1 MQKHHYHE
9 LTAETQDRLGAIPN
23 QFLKYWIDR
32 FPRLLSHSY
41 HALQSC
47 AREPIFSA
55 YFPTNYAFTKPNY
68 FYEVT
73 EDFKPF
79 EGGTGPKSRDS
90 PKRNYNPEYRYKPMN
105 YPNFVMDRKP
115 GPKPQNNGLLNIFDG
130 NRMNKKGSYNFHR
143 PFNNNNNMM
152 QNNTFK
158 VDQSDTYRNVD
169 NFKVQDNFESIR
181 DGSGVEVVGKSENLQ
196 LNRLDTAETDA
207 IKPKEI
213 EEKIIESRDMDGA
226 SNAVG
231 KTDKIEKTET
241 QAQTKS
247 DENRKYN
254 DKHFGIKK
262 KIKTEAAAS
271 KELTEGDEEGF
282 TKVRYR
288 GHNNTKKQKNADHHN
303 ENVNWIVPGRE
314 NKEQN

>member
-1 MQKHHYHE
+1 M
-9 LTAETQDRLGAIPN
+9 GAIPN

-47 AREPIFSA
+47 AGEPIFSA
-55 YFPTNYAFTKPNY
+55 YFPPNYAFTKPNY

-79 EGGTGPKSRDS
+79 EGGNGSKSRDS
-90 PKRNYNPEYRYKPMN
+90 PKRSYNPEYRYKPMN

-115 GPKPQNNGLLNIFDG
+115 GPRPQNNGLLNMFDG

-158 VDQSDTYRNVD
+158 VDQNDTYRNVD
-169 NFKVQDNFESIR
+169 NFKVQENFESVR
-181 DGSGVEVVGKSENLQ
+181 DGSGVEVVGRSENLP
-196 LNRLDTAETDA
+196 LNRPDTAEA
-207 IKPKEI
+207 EAVKHKEI
-213 EEKIIESRDMDGA
+213 VEKMVESKDKEDAG
-226 SNAVG
+226 NAVDFELKRVE
-231 KTDKIEKTET
+231 KTDKGEKTET
-241 QAQTKS
+241 QAQTKI

-254 DKHFGIKK
+254 DKPTGAKK
-262 KIKTEAAAS
+262 KKKSEAAAGAAAN
-271 KELTEGDEEGF
+271 KEPTEADEEGF
-282 TKVRYR
+282 MKVRYR
-288 GHNNTKKQKNADHHN
+288 GHNNAKKQKHADHHN